1 MQPIQE
7 VNENLS
13 EAVSKEKNLK
23 DASTN
28 TIGGIVRYG
37 TRTDSYIHD
46 PNLFVNSSQNDHL
59 PTPISPFS
67 CPNFQGNIIFQ
78 SATPTAPPLPAQSK
92 VDACIE
98 NETINIPDPFSCYL
112 QPPWNIEE
120 NIDRRQMLRRSPVA
134 YDIKIL
140 SNEGPEVSKT
150 NQFSRGSTKSHS
162 SSNISYLPYQT
173 LFDSERQFHT
183 IYHSGLRST
192 LDSRLSSSDG
202 SLASSLSRSE
212 NNRYIIPPSRFVD
225 LLDLQTVICDPVL
238 HDQNIDRL
246 KNGDVNNAAR
256 YVYKD

>member
-13 EAVSKEKNLK
+13 EVVSKEKNLK

-28 TIGGIVRYG
+28 TIGGIIRYG
-37 TRTDSYIHD
+37 TSTDTYIHD
-46 PNLFVNSSQNDHL
+46 SNSYLNSSRNDHL
-59 PTPISPFS
+59 PTPMSPFS

-78 SATPTAPPLPAQSK
+78 SATPTAPQLPSQSP
-92 VDACIE
+92 VDACIA
-98 NETINIPDPFSCYL
+98 NEANNIADPFSSYL

-120 NIDRRQMLRRSPVA
+120 NIDGRYMLRRSPVT

-140 SNEGPEVSKT
+140 STQEQEVSKT
-150 NQFSRGSTKSHS
+150 NRFNRGSTKSHS
-162 SSNISYLPYQT
+162 SSNISFLPYQA
-173 LFDSERQFHT
+173 LFESERQFHT
-183 IYHSGLRST
+183 TYHSGLRSN

-238 HDQNIDRL
+238 QDQNINRM
-246 KNGDVNNAAR
+246 KNGDASNSAR
-256 YVYKD
+256 YVSKD

>member
-46 PNLFVNSSQNDHL
+46 PNLFVNSSQNAHL

-173 LFDSERQFHT
+173 LFDK
-183 IYHSGLRST
+183 
-192 LDSRLSSSDG
+192 
-202 SLASSLSRSE
+202 
-212 NNRYIIPPSRFVD
+212 YI
-225 LLDLQTVICDPVL
+225 
-238 HDQNIDRL
+238 
-246 KNGDVNNAAR
+246 
-256 YVYKD
+256 